1 MTYRKLDERIR
12 ISLWY
17 EYKLGHSGNA
27 AYENLVRVYGPTAIA
42 QRTVW
47 KWYKKF
53 RAGNED
59 IDRKASAGVS
69 TSIDD
74 NELEDIVKR
83 NPEISRKQ
91 LAKQFGVAHST
102 IYTHLELISKG
113 QKMRYAPRKIV
124 EPTSTSNA
132 SSECI
137 PTKACFTGSNNAETS
152 AAPTKPP
159 EPRNTSSP
167 QAETCLVY
175 SQGDDLCGS
184 FEAQMSPT
192 SRDIRRRVCIWY
204 EYKLGNSG
212 TTAKANLDRV
222 FGDAA
227 PSQSSI
233 WRWYRKFRE
242 GDETLDVNTERYS
255 LVDDDELETL
265 KKDNPE
271 LTLAD
276 LAARFGVGS
285 STIWNHLDRIAKG
298 KKMKSVAKKHE
309 EPVSAVQLIAKPEK
323 KRYYP
328 GTFDLPSVI
337 LF

>member
-137 PTKACFTGSNNAETS
+137 PTKACFTGSSDAMEGRPPNLVEAFASSAYEEGCSGSAPGGSNNAETS
-152 AAPTKPP
+152 AAPTKPS

-184 FEAQMSPT
+184 FE
-192 SRDIRRRVCIWY
+192 
-204 EYKLGNSG
+204 GNLKSLYSKCAG
-212 TTAKANLDRV
+212 SNVNRLQNTTPR
-222 FGDAA
+222 
-227 PSQSSI
+227 P
-233 WRWYRKFRE
+233 
-242 GDETLDVNTERYS
+242 
-255 LVDDDELETL
+255 
-265 KKDNPE
+265 P
-271 LTLAD
+271 
-276 LAARFGVGS
+276 
-285 STIWNHLDRIAKG
+285 
-298 KKMKSVAKKHE
+298 
-309 EPVSAVQLIAKPEK
+309 
-323 KRYYP
+323 
-328 GTFDLPSVI
+328 
-337 LF
+337 

>member
-1 MTYRKLDERIR
+1 
-12 ISLWY
+12 
-17 EYKLGHSGNA
+17 
-27 AYENLVRVYGPTAIA
+27 
-42 QRTVW
+42 
-47 KWYKKF
+47 
-53 RAGNED
+53 
-59 IDRKASAGVS
+59 
-69 TSIDD
+69 
-74 NELEDIVKR
+74 
-83 NPEISRKQ
+83 
-91 LAKQFGVAHST
+91 
-102 IYTHLELISKG
+102 
-113 QKMRYAPRKIV
+113 
-124 EPTSTSNA
+124 
-132 SSECI
+132 
-137 PTKACFTGSNNAETS
+137 
-152 AAPTKPP
+152 
-159 EPRNTSSP
+159 
-167 QAETCLVY
+167 
-175 SQGDDLCGS
+175 
-184 FEAQMSPT
+184 MSPT

-328 GTFDLPSVI
+328 GAIPQQFVFRSTVIPEAHLKKPKLAETQDNDVERMTCGQFSFLCMPPHRPSIDDRPKGESSSNLREELESLLTGIHFEHDNKLPLHETIVRSANSF
-337 LF
+337 L